1 MTKNQTALV
10 QKIARLKTL
19 EKQSQNASMLTKAS
33 LADAAIQLSIQVLE
47 HIAMEIIPNG
57 K

>member
-19 EKQSQNASMLTKAS
+19 EKQAQTASILTKAS

-47 HIAMEIIPNG
+47 HIAMEIIPDG

>member
-10 QKIARLKTL
+10 QKIARLKHL
-19 EKQSQNASMLTKAS
+19 EKQSRNASMLQKAS
-33 LADAAIQLSIQVLE
+33 MADAAIQLSIQLFE
-47 HIAMEIIPNG
+47 HIAMEIVPDG